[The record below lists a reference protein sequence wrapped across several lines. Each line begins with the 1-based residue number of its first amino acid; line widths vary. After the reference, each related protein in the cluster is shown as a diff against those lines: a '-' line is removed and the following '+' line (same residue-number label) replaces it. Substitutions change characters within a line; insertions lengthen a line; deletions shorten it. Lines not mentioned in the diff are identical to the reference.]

1 MFPIVV
7 FSVSM
12 LLFGAVDSLP
22 RYKIN
27 TRYGLSMKV
36 MANLQNYVETLLLF
50 RIEKYSKLK
59 LGLFTGK
66 FRLSTIVSPSITI
79 TFPVIHFLLGS

>member
-7 FSVSM
+7 FLVSM

-27 TRYGLSMKV
+27 TRYGLSMIV

-50 RIEKYSKLK
+50 RIER
-59 LGLFTGK
+59 GLLTGK
-66 FRLSTIVSPSITI
+66 YTT
-79 TFPVIHFLLGS
+79 LLLEGLLVPH